1 MSSEYEFP
9 ENSIPKKSQS
19 IKVQQRTTANPL
31 SPQQPMMQIFLIL
44 ITLFT
49 TGSAFVPSTMAP
61 RTCTFC
67 TTTTPR
73 TPTPTHLHGFLDD
86 VNGFFKKF
94 TSKASASHILIKG
107 EGSREKLEN
116 LLPSIT
122 VDNFATMAS
131 KYSACPSSA
140 RGGALG
146 EFGPGQMVK
155 EFDRVVFND
164 AVGVVHGPIKTQF
177 GHHLILVTQRS
188 E

>member
-1 MSSEYEFP
+1 
-9 ENSIPKKSQS
+9 
-19 IKVQQRTTANPL
+19 
-31 SPQQPMMQIFLIL
+31 MMQIFLIL
-44 ITLFT
+44 FTIFT
-49 TGSAFVPSTMAP
+49 TGSAFVPSIPANRAP
-61 RTCTFC
+61 TF
-67 TTTTPR
+67 TP
-73 TPTPTHLHGFLDD
+73 TTPTHLNGFLDD

-107 EGSREKLEN
+107 EGSREKLEQ
-116 LLPSIT
+116 LLPTIT
-122 VDNFATMAS
+122 TENFATMAS

-155 EFDRVVFND
+155 EFDKVVFND